1 MHSTAHRTTSVSN
14 VCKNCLYH
22 LGPHNRFHFLFPFT
36 SSLKLFALSLMLVPL
51 FETFTQL
58 IFTTHKISSSVTPKL
73 DHLAAKILESFKTRY
88 EIIYVHG
95 VDQLEMNHTCVG
107 HVNRQHQRLT
117 PSNLDVQEAKNVHSG
132 EAKGK
137 ADKPSCYLLE
147 GMLFVESLACH
158 KIFWDNISAEN
169 RANSLPDLIWSAPR
183 LAQRDKRRS
192 AEGEAVGSNPGRTN
206 TQDL

>member
-58 IFTTHKISSSVTPKL
+58 IFTSHKISTSVTPKL
-73 DHLAAKILESFKTRY
+73 GHLAAKILESFKTRY
-88 EIIYVHG
+88 EIIYVHW

-107 HVNRQHQRLT
+107 HVNRQHQRFTVL
-117 PSNLDVQEAKNVHSG
+117 PPILMYKRQKMYIPQKQ
-132 EAKGK
+132 KGRPISHHVTCRK
-137 ADKPSCYLLE
+137 GCYLLSHWL
-147 GMLFVESLACH
+147 GMKFFETIYQLRTEQTAF
-158 KIFWDNISAEN
+158 
-169 RANSLPDLIWSAPR
+169 LIWSDSP
-183 LAQRDKRRS
+183 
-192 AEGEAVGSNPGRTN
+192 PG
-206 TQDL
+206 

>member
-14 VCKNCLYH
+14 VCKNYLYH
-22 LGPHNRFHFLFPFT
+22 LGPHNRFHFLFPST

-58 IFTTHKISSSVTPKL
+58 IFTTHKISTSVTPKL

-88 EIIYVHG
+88 EIIYVHW

-107 HVNRQHQRLT
+107 QVNRQHQRFTVLPPILMYKRQKT
-117 PSNLDVQEAKNVHSG
+117 T
-132 EAKGK
+132 
-137 ADKPSCYLLE
+137 
-147 GMLFVESLACH
+147 
-158 KIFWDNISAEN
+158 
-169 RANSLPDLIWSAPR
+169 RANSLPDLIWSSPG

-192 AEGEAVGSNPGRTN
+192 AEREAVGSNSGRTN